1 MTFRKSSPLLWFALP
16 LALVAA
22 SCQKNAAEEAEAAA
36 PATPAA
42 TTVDAPT
49 PVAAP
54 TVETRTAEPA
64 PPPVPVPGTDAAI
77 IEDHSTPTAAAPSFD
92 AKAFDGRYASGDTML
107 EINADG
113 TYVLNSDG
121 NTIDGNWT
129 LQAGGKKAI
138 LDPNSKGDADR
149 KIDILSNDSVKIV
162 GGATL
167 KRQADAK

>member
-16 LALVAA
+16 LALVVA
-22 SCQKNAAEEAEAAA
+22 SCQKNAVEEAVAAA
-36 PATPAA
+36 PAAA
-42 TTVDAPT
+42 TAEAPT
-49 PVAAP
+49 AVAAP
-54 TVETRTAEPA
+54 IVETRTAEPA
-64 PPPVPVPGTDAAI
+64 LPPVPGTDAAI

-92 AKAFDGRYASGDTML
+92 AKAFDGRYASGDTTL

-149 KIDILSNDSVKIV
+149 KIDIVSNDSVKIV
-162 GGATL
+162 GGAML